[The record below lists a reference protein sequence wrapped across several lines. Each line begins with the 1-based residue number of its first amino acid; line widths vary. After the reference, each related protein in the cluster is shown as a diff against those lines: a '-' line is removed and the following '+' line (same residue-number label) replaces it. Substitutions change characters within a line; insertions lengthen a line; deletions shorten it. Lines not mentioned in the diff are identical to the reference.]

1 MNRAIR
7 TVRNNEILY
16 SAYRSA
22 RDAYSYR
29 AGQRRGSFSQHGE
42 DHFIL
47 EHFMRK
53 RSGFYVDVGA
63 SHPYRLSNTYLLY
76 ENGWRGVTVE
86 PIPLLGRLHRKWRPE
101 DILVPKAVG
110 LAAGCLEFKEMLPS
124 VLSTLD
130 TETAQAYIADGKA
143 QLLRTYN
150 IDVITLSQLFREY
163 AGQQR
168 VDFLSIDMEGLDAAI
183 ITSCD
188 FNEVRPSVICIEANE
203 QIDRARMLDYF
214 ETQKYNLLTELG
226 CNLIVE
232 DAGCARPGI

>member
-1 MNRAIR
+1 MKTVMRI
-7 TVRNNEILY
+7 VRNNEVLY
-16 SAYRSA
+16 SAYRGV
-22 RDAYSYR
+22 RDVYSYR
-29 AGQRRGSFSQHGE
+29 TGQRRGSFSQHGE
-42 DHFIL
+42 DRFIF
-47 EHFMRK
+47 ERFMQK

-101 DILVPKAVG
+101 DILVPKAIG
-110 LAAGCLEFKEMLPS
+110 LAAGRLEFKEMLPS

-130 TETAQAYIADGKA
+130 TETAQNYVAEGKA
-143 QLLRTYN
+143 QLLRSYD
-150 IDVITLSQLFREY
+150 IDVITLNQLFRDY

-168 VDFLSIDMEGLDAAI
+168 VDFLSLDMEGLDGSI
-183 ITSCD
+183 ITSCE

-203 QIDRARMLDYF
+203 QMDRAAMLAYF
-214 ETQKYNLLTELG
+214 KTQKYNRLTEMG

-232 DAGCARPGI
+232 DAL

>member
-1 MNRAIR
+1 MKTAIR
-7 TVRNNEILY
+7 MVRDNEILY
-16 SAYRSA
+16 SAYRRV

-42 DHFIL
+42 DHFIFKR
-47 EHFMRK
+47 FMQK

-76 ENGWRGVTVE
+76 QNGWRGVTVE
-86 PIPLLGRLHRKWRPE
+86 PIPLLGHLHRKWRPE
-101 DILVPKAVG
+101 DTLVPKAIG
-110 LAAGCLEFKEMLPS
+110 LAAGRLEFKEMLPS

-130 TETAQAYIADGKA
+130 AETARAYVADGRA

-150 IDVITLSQLFREY
+150 IDVITLGQLFRDY
-163 AGQQR
+163 AAQQR
-168 VDFLSIDMEGLDAAI
+168 VDFLSIDMEGLDASI
-183 ITSCD
+183 ITSCQFD
-188 FNEVRPSVICIEANE
+188 KIRPSVICIEANE
-203 QIDRARMLDYF
+203 KTDRARMLAYF

-232 DAGCARPGI
+232 DGL